1 MAPVEDYYLRSNP
14 LLNEVKLNLTE
25 HHQKRHET
33 EIKVSIYQATEVA
46 TTCHHPVNSRS
57 IMGRPTWS
65 NTKSNRQAE
74 PYTTEVGTRCS
85 TSRRWRPPLLPH
97 REWTFLEG
105 NVNLNDRN
113 MAELTMTDEKEKKK
127 KKKKQNKKNKKY
139 LIIKIKK

>member
-1 MAPVEDYYLRSNP
+1 MSRLRPPQNHVLIQYTTCVTVPGPDYHLLSNP
-14 LLNEVKLNLTE
+14 LLIEVIPNLTG
-25 HHQKRHET
+25 HYQRKHET
-33 EIKVSIYQATEVA
+33 KIKVSIYQATEVA

-105 NVNLNDRN
+105 NVNLNYQN
-113 MAELTMTDEKEKKK
+113 MRKLTMTDRKKK
-127 KKKKQNKKNKKY
+127 
-139 LIIKIKK
+139 